1 MLARL
6 ASIKQTV
13 TAFNNAQLKL
23 YFLATISGLLAGI
36 VIVVFRLTIDFT
48 QTNILPS
55 HMADDFASLDWQW
68 VLALPVLGSI
78 IIAALFH
85 GLKPEQRSTGVV
97 HVIERLAYHEGR
109 LPWSN
114 VIRQFIGAAIA
125 LITGHSVGREAP
137 SVHLG
142 AASGSLLGASLHRP
156 NNEIRILVAAGT
168 AAAIAA
174 SFNTPIAG
182 VIFSME
188 VIMMEYHIASF
199 VPIILASV
207 GGAVISRLTFGD
219 ETFFSAIN
227 TEMRSFWEIPYIIFL
242 GLCIGAIATLF
253 IKSLQFFSTWLSNH
267 PLWQRTIVAGIFV
280 GLAGLIMPE
289 VMGLS
294 YNITNTISLGEVAL
308 STLLLLVVM
317 KLVLS
322 TACIGLGIP
331 GGLIGPSIV
340 IGAAA
345 GAALGTI
352 GQYFLPELAS
362 PVGLYAMI
370 GMCAMMAATL
380 KAPLAALMAL
390 LELTA
395 NPHIILPGMLAIV
408 FASIIVSDLF
418 KFDSIFLLLLRA
430 RGLDYRNDPVTQT
443 LRRISISNAM
453 QRDFVTLPDT
463 LSLEQSKQALSSNPQ
478 WIIIEQ
484 GQTPF
489 SLLPA
494 ADLARAIAETTTNN
508 EDTVFKLLE
517 IPAQRKDLCKAPLH
531 ISLQEALD
539 TLDTNNAEALYIT
552 GKTATSAERI
562 YGILT
567 RPAIEAYYRPT
578 KK

>member
-1 MLARL
+1 MLARM
-6 ASIKQTV
+6 KQTV
-13 TAFNNAQLKL
+13 TALNNAQLKL
-23 YFLATISGLLAGI
+23 YFLATICGLLAGI
-36 VIVVFRLTIDFT
+36 IIVIFRLSIDLA
-48 QTNILPS
+48 QTTLLPS
-55 HMADDFASLDWQW
+55 HSADDFSSLDWQW
-68 VLALPVLGSI
+68 ILALPVLGSI
-78 IIAALFH
+78 VIAALFH
-85 GLKPEQRSTGVV
+85 GLKPEQRSSGVV

-114 VIRQFIGAAIA
+114 AIRQFLGAAIA

-142 AASGSLLGASLHRP
+142 AASGSLLGTSLNRP
-156 NNEIRILVAAGT
+156 NTEIRILVAAGT
-168 AAAIAA
+168 AAAISA

-182 VIFSME
+182 VIFAME

-199 VPIILASV
+199 IPIILASV
-207 GGAVISRLTFGD
+207 SGVVISRLTFGD

-227 TEMRSFWEIPYIIFL
+227 TQMQSFWEIPYIIFL
-242 GLCIGAIATLF
+242 GACIGTIAAVF
-253 IKSLQFFSTWLSNH
+253 IKSLRFFSSWLSNH
-267 PLWQRTIVAGIFV
+267 PLWQRTIVAGILV
-280 GLAGLIMPE
+280 GLSGLVMPE

-294 YNITNTISLGEVAL
+294 YNITNSISLGEVAL
-308 STLLLLVVM
+308 PILLLLVVM
-317 KLVLS
+317 KLLLS

-345 GAALGTI
+345 GAALGTLGHAI
-352 GQYFLPELAS
+352 FPDLAS

-370 GMCAMMAATL
+370 GMCAMMGATL

-395 NPHIILPGMLAIV
+395 APQIILPGMLAIV

-418 KFDSIFLLLLRA
+418 KFDSIFLILLRA

-443 LRRISISNAM
+443 LRRISIANAM
-453 QRDFVTLPDT
+453 QRDFVTLPET
-463 LSLEQSKQALSSNPQ
+463 HSLTDCKHALSSNPH

-484 GQTPF
+484 DNKPH

-494 ADLARAIAETTTNN
+494 ADLARAIAETTNN
-508 EDTVFKLLE
+508 DKNAVLNLLA
-517 IPAQRKDLCKAPLH
+517 IPASRKDLFKAPLH
-531 ISLQEALD
+531 LSLQEALS
-539 TLDTNNAEALYIT
+539 TLDANNAEALYIT
-552 GKTATSAERI
+552 GKTSTSSERI